1 MVLGAGGAFLELD
14 DRYPLSTPLHLRFE
28 SDTLGTIGCRA
39 IVRRV
44 IEGKGVTVEFL
55 DIEPGDRERI
65 TTFVEKH
72 RATAQPRQ

>member
-14 DRYPLSTPLHLRFE
+14 DRYPMSTLLHLRFE
-28 SDTLGTIGCRA
+28 LATLGKISCRA

-44 IEGKGVTVEFL
+44 IEGKGVAVEFL
-55 DIEPGDRERI
+55 EIEPGDRERI

-72 RATAQPRQ
+72 QATTLPRQ